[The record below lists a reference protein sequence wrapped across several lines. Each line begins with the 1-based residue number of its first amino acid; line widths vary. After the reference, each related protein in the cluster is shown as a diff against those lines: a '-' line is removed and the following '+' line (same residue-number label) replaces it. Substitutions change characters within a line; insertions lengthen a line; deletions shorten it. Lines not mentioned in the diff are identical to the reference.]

1 MINLP
6 QNDGITCLFD
16 YKNCTTSTW
25 ENEIPNQPNFE
36 VVGATLHDDYVEFV
50 GSDDSHAKLTY
61 GGVSGGIA
69 TNSSQ
74 CIRYVVLKN
83 LSGAYANWKTIIG
96 NEAGTNYCSTIAMDR
111 YGQYQF
117 TRGDIYTSIS
127 VADWHV
133 VCWTSDSSTGYSTL
147 WIDGV
152 KINTASGCSGW
163 AADTY
168 LCKGSTWSYS
178 DNNTAFK
185 CFVLGDVIHS
195 DADIV
200 TNSKYLMARYADN
213 PVWRMSVDNEIYNQ
227 EFIPIPDSPMTRPY
241 PDALWRIDSN
251 INENTPYNK
260 LMPERVALGAFA
272 NATQL
277 INVVIPKS
285 CKRIGHEAFR
295 NTQLT
300 SVTIARDCVYYDTSF
315 PDGCVINFYDD

>member
-6 QNDGITCLFD
+6 QNNGITCLFD
-16 YKNCTTSTW
+16 YKNCTETSW
-25 ENEIPNQPNFE
+25 NNEILNQPNFE
-36 VVGATLHDDYVEFV
+36 VAGAILHDDYVEFV
-50 GSDDSHAKLTY
+50 GSNDSHAKLTY
-61 GGVSGGIA
+61 GGTSGGIA

-96 NEAGTNYCSTIAMDR
+96 NEVGTNYCSTIAMDR

-117 TRGDIYTSIS
+117 TRSDIYTS
-127 VADWHV
+127 VDVDDWHV
-133 VCWTSDSSTGYSTL
+133 ICWTSDSSTGNSTL
-147 WIDGV
+147 WIDGE
-152 KINTASGCSGW
+152 KKGTASGCSGW

-168 LCKGSTWSYS
+168 LCKGSTWGYTN
-178 DNNTAFK
+178 NNTAFK

-195 DADIV
+195 DTDIV
-200 TNSKYLMARYADN
+200 TNSKYLMARYTDN
-213 PVWRMSVDNEIYNQ
+213 PAWHIN
-227 EFIPIPDSPMTRPY
+227 P
-241 PDALWRIDSN
+241 N
-251 INENTPYNK
+251 INNGFPYNV
-260 LMPERVALGAFA
+260 LTPNYISLGAFA

-300 SVTIARDCVYYDTSF
+300 SVTIARDCEYYPTSF
-315 PDGCVINFYDD
+315 PDGCVVNFYPD